1 MRVACPDCT
10 NPLDAGPGEDVVCP
24 ACFTRFEA
32 PSAAQV
38 PRRFD
43 VYLPDGAVLPRQSL
57 YAVREAIYTGKIP
70 ITSRLRPDVGAN
82 ELIPVYALPWFA
94 QIFALLGIEPPAHT
108 GTRRIA
114 GWQGIRKE
122 GPKARPPPPQSAERK
137 VRGMVSDASVPAL
150 LAIGVIAF
158 LVVLVGIA
166 IVIAI

>member
-10 NPLDAGPGEDVVCP
+10 NPLEAGPGEEVVCP

-32 PSAAQV
+32 PGADQV

-43 VYLPDGAVLPRQSL
+43 VFLPDGAVLPRQSF

-70 ITSRLRPDVGAN
+70 ITSHLRPDVGSDD
-82 ELIPVYALPWFA
+82 LIPVYALPWFA
-94 QIFALLGIEPPAHT
+94 QIFALLAIEPPAHS

-114 GWQGIRKE
+114 GWQGIRKG
-122 GPKARPPPPQSAERK
+122 GPTARPPSAPSAERR
-137 VRGMVSDASVPAL
+137 VRGMVSAASVPAL

-158 LVVLVGIA
+158 LLVLVGVA
-166 IVIAI
+166 VVIAI

>member
-1 MRVACPDCT
+1 MRVSCPDCT
-10 NPLDAGPGEDVVCP
+10 NPLEAGPGDEVVCP

-70 ITSRLRPDVGAN
+70 ITSRLRPDVGTDD
-82 ELIPVYALPWFA
+82 LIPVYALPWFA
-94 QIFALLGIEPPAHT
+94 QIFALLAIEPPAHT

-122 GPKARPPPPQSAERK
+122 GPKARPPAPRTAENR

-150 LAIGVIAF
+150 LAIGVISLLLA
-158 LVVLVGIA
+158 LIGIA
-166 IVIAI
+166 VIVAI

>member
-1 MRVACPDCT
+1 M
-10 NPLDAGPGEDVVCP
+10 CP

-94 QIFALLGIEPPAHT
+94 QIFALLGIEPQPFHISM
-108 GTRRIA
+108 R
-114 GWQGIRKE
+114 
-122 GPKARPPPPQSAERK
+122 
-137 VRGMVSDASVPAL
+137 
-150 LAIGVIAF
+150 
-158 LVVLVGIA
+158 
-166 IVIAI
+166 